1 MSKIVILTGA
11 GISAESG
18 IDTFR
23 AEDGLWAQHRV
34 EDVATPEGFARDPQ
48 LVVDFYNGRRKQAA
62 EVSPNAAHQALARL
76 QANYA
81 GQVVIVTQN
90 VDDLHEQGGSRQVMH
105 MHGALKG
112 ALCATCDHRWPA
124 PMVMAPGDA
133 CPACNAPAA
142 RPDIV
147 WFGEMPYEMDA
158 LFDHLAEA
166 DVFAAIGT
174 SGNVY
179 PAAGFVAEARRAG
192 AHTIEFNLERSAVGN
207 QFAEHRIGPAS
218 QTVPEWVA
226 EVLAARR

>member
-81 GQVVIVTQN
+81 GQVVIVTPKLVTPKR
-90 VDDLHEQGGSRQVMH
+90 VDQY
-105 MHGALKG
+105 ALP
-112 ALCATCDHRWPA
+112 T
-124 PMVMAPGDA
+124 
-133 CPACNAPAA
+133 
-142 RPDIV
+142 
-147 WFGEMPYEMDA
+147 
-158 LFDHLAEA
+158 
-166 DVFAAIGT
+166 DVFVPPSDIDQYLMGFLEHKPPRNRNAREQENEDSKDT
-174 SGNVY
+174 SSRG
-179 PAAGFVAEARRAG
+179 GLHGKFGHQIREVAHNE
-192 AHTIEFNLERSAVGN
+192 
-207 QFAEHRIGPAS
+207 
-218 QTVPEWVA
+218 
-226 EVLAARR
+226 